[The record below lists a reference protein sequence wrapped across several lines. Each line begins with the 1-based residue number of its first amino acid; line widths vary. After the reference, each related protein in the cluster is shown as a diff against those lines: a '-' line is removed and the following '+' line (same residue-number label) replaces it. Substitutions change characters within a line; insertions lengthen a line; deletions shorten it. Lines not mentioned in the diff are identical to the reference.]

1 MSHRGAFAAVVTLMA
16 TIAVAAGSSADGVA
30 STAAPRAAAQAAV
43 ELTLV
48 DQTPWVHAGDEFS
61 VNVRVDGA
69 PAGAGLEL
77 VVHERLQS
85 RSGFQRTLD
94 GEVGGTQATMGPR
107 PLAELGPVGQPLAAG
122 FVVGGDAGE
131 GLGGTGVYPVDV
143 QVVDAQGVVLDSLLT
158 HLVYLPTTEQ
168 TEASGYVPLAVAVV
182 VDVSAPPALQP
193 DGTIVVTDRALERA
207 RERVALLTDAATV
220 PLTVAPL
227 PETLDGFAD
236 RDRQG
241 AEVVDALAQ
250 AAARR
255 PVLAR
260 PYTDIDL
267 GELEQAGLIGEA
279 NAQAEAGADVV
290 RQRFGQEPVPGIWLS
305 GPTLGADATELAV
318 DLGIGQALVPPSA
331 IEEQSGIS
339 GPVPDAP
346 VTLGDGGALAMVS
359 DDELLTHLTGD
370 DGVLGG
376 QRFLAELAIMW
387 LERPATQRAVAVHI
401 PGDVALDRAAAARGL
416 NGLTGGQ
423 AAHPLTL
430 DDLFASVAP
439 LADDTDDGSTTVAV
453 ASHEASGDLSAIAG
467 SVERARDEVSG
478 VARTV
483 GNEAAGASLARSLLL
498 ATGSTTPGDQRRAYV
513 DRVTT
518 ELGTL
523 SEAIELPDE
532 FRITLTSRTSTI
544 PVNITNR
551 SDQPLK
557 VRVEL
562 SSSQLEFPDG
572 DVISTELQPG
582 GTRLEVPVRILTSG
596 AFPLDITVTSPDGSI
611 ELDRT
616 TFDVRSTAVTGV
628 GLLLSIGAG
637 LFLAVWWA
645 RHWRRTRRSR
655 HLMPAGSAPAPTAA
669 DRGAGDAGLAPAD
682 TGNPDD
688 AGYHPAHMAAPRSRS
703 S

>member
-1 MSHRGAFAAVVTLMA
+1 MSRRGAFAAVISLTAAMA
-16 TIAVAAGSSADGVA
+16 LASGSSAAGG
-30 STAAPRAAAQAAV
+30 APRATTQAAV

-48 DQTPWVHAGDEFS
+48 DQTTWVHAGDEFS
-61 VNVRVDGA
+61 VSVQV
-69 PAGAGLEL
+69 AGASAGAALQL
-77 VVHERLQS
+77 VVHDRLES

-94 GEVGGTQATMGPR
+94 GEVGGTAATIALR
-107 PLAELGPVGQPLAAG
+107 PLAELGPAGQPLTAG

-131 GLGGTGVYPVDV
+131 GLDGTGVYPVDV
-143 QVVDAQGVVLDSLLT
+143 QVVDAQGTVLDSLLT
-158 HLVYLPTTEQ
+158 HLVYLPTAEQ
-168 TEASGYVPLAVAVV
+168 TAANGFVPLAVAVV

-193 DGTIVVTDRALERA
+193 DGKIDVSDGTLELA
-207 RERVALLTDAATV
+207 RERVALLTDAADI

-227 PETLDGFAD
+227 PESLDGFAD

-241 AEVVDALAQ
+241 AVVVDALVQ
-250 AAARR
+250 AAAGR

-267 GELEQAGLIGEA
+267 TELERAGLIGEA

-290 RQRFGQEPVPGIWLS
+290 RRRFGQEPLPGIWLS
-305 GPTLGADATELAV
+305 GPTLGANAARLAV
-318 DLGIGQALVPPSA
+318 DLGITRALVPPTA
-331 IEEQSGIS
+331 IEEQSGSIS

-346 VTLGDGGALAMVS
+346 VTLGDGGPLAMVS
-359 DDELLTHLTGD
+359 DDELLTRLTDD

-376 QRFLAELAIMW
+376 QRFLAELAIWW
-387 LERPATQRAVAVHI
+387 LERPTRPRAVAVHI
-401 PGDVALDRAAAARGL
+401 PGDATLDRAAAARA
-416 NGLTGGQ
+416 LTGLADGQ
-423 AAHPLTL
+423 AAQPVTL

-439 LADDTDDGSTTVAV
+439 LADDGSTTVTATP
-453 ASHEASGDLSAIAG
+453 HEATGDLTSVAG
-467 SVERARDEVSG
+467 SVERVGDDVRG
-478 VARTV
+478 VASTV
-483 GNEAAGASLARSLLL
+483 GDEAAGRTLARSLLL
-498 ATGSTTPGDQRRAYV
+498 ATGSATPDDQRRAYV
-513 DRVTT
+513 DRVST

-523 SEAIELPDE
+523 SDAIELPDE

-544 PVNITNR
+544 PVNINNR
-551 SDQPLK
+551 SDQPLE

-572 DVISTELQPG
+572 DVIPIELQPG

-655 HLMPAGSAPAPTAA
+655 HLMPPGSAPAPA
-669 DRGAGDAGLAPAD
+669 DADSDDGLARAGHAGTNDVAD
-682 TGNPDD
+682 
-688 AGYHPAHMAAPRSRS
+688 YHPAHMAAPRSRS
-703 S
+703 D

>member
-241 AEVVDALAQ
+241 AAVVDAL
-250 AAARR
+250 
-255 PVLAR
+255 
-260 PYTDIDL
+260 
-267 GELEQAGLIGEA
+267 
-279 NAQAEAGADVV
+279 
-290 RQRFGQEPVPGIWLS
+290 
-305 GPTLGADATELAV
+305 
-318 DLGIGQALVPPSA
+318 
-331 IEEQSGIS
+331 
-339 GPVPDAP
+339 
-346 VTLGDGGALAMVS
+346 
-359 DDELLTHLTGD
+359 
-370 DGVLGG
+370 
-376 QRFLAELAIMW
+376 
-387 LERPATQRAVAVHI
+387 
-401 PGDVALDRAAAARGL
+401 
-416 NGLTGGQ
+416 
-423 AAHPLTL
+423 
-430 DDLFASVAP
+430 
-439 LADDTDDGSTTVAV
+439 
-453 ASHEASGDLSAIAG
+453 
-467 SVERARDEVSG
+467 
-478 VARTV
+478 
-483 GNEAAGASLARSLLL
+483 
-498 ATGSTTPGDQRRAYV
+498 
-513 DRVTT
+513 
-518 ELGTL
+518 
-523 SEAIELPDE
+523 
-532 FRITLTSRTSTI
+532 
-544 PVNITNR
+544 
-551 SDQPLK
+551 
-557 VRVEL
+557 
-562 SSSQLEFPDG
+562 
-572 DVISTELQPG
+572 
-582 GTRLEVPVRILTSG
+582 
-596 AFPLDITVTSPDGSI
+596 
-611 ELDRT
+611 
-616 TFDVRSTAVTGV
+616 
-628 GLLLSIGAG
+628 
-637 LFLAVWWA
+637 
-645 RHWRRTRRSR
+645 
-655 HLMPAGSAPAPTAA
+655 
-669 DRGAGDAGLAPAD
+669 
-682 TGNPDD
+682 
-688 AGYHPAHMAAPRSRS
+688 
-703 S
+703 